1 MRDKD
6 YNQFSKGCASRIA
19 CGFSCRKHGN
29 MSLSYGNEAGVLN
42 NRRDFLDGLGIDY
55 RGLVCAQQEHGNN
68 LEYVSE
74 KNKGS
79 GAFTYTTG
87 ITHTDGFVT
96 DVKGLGLAIFTAD
109 CLSVFLYDPHK
120 PAIGLVH
127 AGWRSTKG
135 NIVGRAIELMRDKF
149 KTRPAELRA
158 GFGPCIR
165 NCCYKVSGEF
175 KEYFSVGLEER
186 AGQLYL
192 DLAAINKRQL
202 LDSGARQENIFD
214 PGLCTSCN
222 HADFFSWRKE
232 GPASGRIISVIA
244 LK

>member
-1 MRDKD
+1 
-6 YNQFSKGCASRIA
+6 
-19 CGFSCRKHGN
+19 
-29 MSLSYGNEAGVLN
+29 MSLSYGNSAGVLN

-55 RGLVCAQQEHGNN
+55 RNLICGQQAHGNN
-68 LEYVSE
+68 LKYVSE
-74 KNKGS
+74 ENKGS
-79 GAFTYTTG
+79 GALTYATA
-87 ITHTDGFVT
+87 IADTDGFIT
-96 DVKGLGLAIFTAD
+96 DAKGLALAIFTAD
-109 CLSVFLYDPHK
+109 CLSIFLYDSHK

-135 NIVGRAIELMRDKF
+135 NIIGRTLELMRSKF
-149 KTRPAELRA
+149 KTQPAELRA

-165 NCCYKVSGEF
+165 DCCYEVSGEF
-175 KEYFSVGLEER
+175 KEYFPVGLARR
-186 AGQLYL
+186 AGRLYL
-192 DLAAINKRQL
+192 DLAAINKKQL
-202 LDSGARQENIFD
+202 LDSGVRGENIFD